1 MKKIHISLILT
12 ISCLLFA
19 VSAAAQSSK
28 VGFINPQRIVSESK
42 VGRVAQEDLARL
54 GEEKDRRV
62 REQLAVVQALQGKLD
77 SGQLPLAE
85 QQNVEKTLRVE
96 VRKYEDLV
104 KNSNLDI
111 QGEERR
117 LIQFV
122 MRQADSI
129 LQRIAQEGGFTMI
142 LTDPEIIGFVV
153 DSMDITDRVIRELD
167 ALN

>member
-1 MKKIHISLILT
+1 MKKLHIFLILMVAFL
-12 ISCLLFA
+12 SFA
-19 VSAAAQSSK
+19 VSASAHGSK

-42 VGRVAQEDLARL
+42 VGRLAQEDLARL

-62 REQLAVVQALQGKLD
+62 REQLAVVQSLQEKLD

-85 QQNVEKTLRVE
+85 KQSVEQALRVE
-96 VRKYEDLV
+96 VREYEELV
-104 KNSNLDI
+104 QNSNLDI

-129 LQRIAQEGGFTMI
+129 LQRIAQQRGFTMI

-153 DSMDITDRVIRELD
+153 ESVDITDQVIRELD